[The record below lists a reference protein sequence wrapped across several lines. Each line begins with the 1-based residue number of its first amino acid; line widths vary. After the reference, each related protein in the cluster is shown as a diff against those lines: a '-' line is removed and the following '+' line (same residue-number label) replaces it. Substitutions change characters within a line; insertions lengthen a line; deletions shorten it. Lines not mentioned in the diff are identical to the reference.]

1 MYQMPA
7 LVGQAP
13 VNRSAKS
20 KIYSAT
26 LHLWHLFAVMLKV
39 KLAKHYDFAL
49 PVGTVLHDY
58 TITRVLSLGGFSVV
72 YLAKD
77 AQKTTV
83 AIKEYMPVTLAER
96 DGDTHIR
103 SNGKN
108 EAAYKHGMKCF
119 FEEGLALANIEHK
132 NIVRVKN
139 FFRANSTVYMVMK
152 YERGKSLQDYITSL
166 SQPVPETFLIRMFVE
181 LLNGLREVHSRK
193 LLHLDIKPA
202 NIYIRLDGS
211 PVLLDFGSA
220 RQALSEVTLA
230 PTYTPGFAPPEQY
243 MDRKHL
249 GPWSDI
255 YSIGASLYACMQRS
269 SPVAANL
276 RLKQDTL
283 VPAIELGREI
293 YSEKLL
299 TLIDE
304 CMQLDYLLRPQS
316 VFSLQKKMINIPLVA
331 DSRGSLVDKI
341 LKVLTKP
348 L

>member
-1 MYQMPA
+1 M
-7 LVGQAP
+7 
-13 VNRSAKS
+13 
-20 KIYSAT
+20 
-26 LHLWHLFAVMLKV
+26 
-39 KLAKHYDFAL
+39 KLANKIDIAL

-58 TITRVLSLGGFSVV
+58 TITRVLSLGGFSFV
-72 YLAKD
+72 YLAQDK
-77 AQKTTV
+77 QKNTV
-83 AIKEYMPVTLAER
+83 AIKEYMPVTLAKR
-96 DGDTHIR
+96 DGQTHIR

-139 FFRANSTVYMVMK
+139 FFRANNTVYMVMK
-152 YERGKSLQDYITSL
+152 YERGKSLQDYIIALT
-166 SQPVPETFLIRMFVE
+166 QPVPENFMIRMFVE

-243 MDRKHL
+243 IDRKHL

-255 YSIGASLYACMQRS
+255 YSIGASMYACLQRS
-269 SPVAANL
+269 SPLAANI
-276 RLKQDTL
+276 RLNEDTL
-283 VPAIELGREI
+283 VPAIQLGKQI

-299 TLIDE
+299 SIIDD
-304 CMQLDYLLRPQS
+304 CMHIDYLQRPQS
-316 VFSLQKKMINIPLVA
+316 VFSLQKKMIEVHVA
-331 DSRGSLVDKI
+331 DDARGSLVDKI
-341 LKVLTKP
+341 IKVLTKP

>member
-1 MYQMPA
+1 MIQPTDCGLSLNKSHDGDVKA
-7 LVGQAP
+7 LV
-13 VNRSAKS
+13 
-20 KIYSAT
+20 
-26 LHLWHLFAVMLKV
+26 
-39 KLAKHYDFAL
+39 KLSNKFDFAL
-49 PVGTVLHDY
+49 PVGTALHDY
-58 TITRVLSLGGFSVV
+58 TITKVLSLGGFSFV
-72 YLAKD
+72 YLAQD
-77 AQKTTV
+77 PQKNTV

-96 DGDTHIR
+96 DEHTHIR

-139 FFRANSTVYMVMK
+139 FFRANNTVYMVMK
-152 YERGKSLQDYITSL
+152 YERGKSLQDYIMAL
-166 SQPVPETFLIRMFVE
+166 SQPVPESFLIRMFIE
-181 LLNGLREVHSRK
+181 LLNGLREVHTRK

-211 PVLLDFGSA
+211 PMLLDFGSA

-243 MDRKHL
+243 IDRKHL

-255 YSIGASLYACMQRS
+255 YSIGASMYACLQRA
-269 SPVAANL
+269 SPVSANQ
-276 RLKQDTL
+276 RLKEDTL
-283 VPAIELGREI
+283 VPAIELGKQI

-299 TLIDE
+299 AIIDE
-304 CMQLDYLLRPQS
+304 CMQLDYLSRPQS
-316 VFSLQKKMINIPLVA
+316 VFSLQKKMIGIHVA
-331 DSRGSLVDKI
+331 ADPRASLVDKI
-341 LKVLTKP
+341 IKVLNKP